1 MTHTVMGNRYLSE
14 FSEQYSLFNVS
25 YLFFICFFIGVIVIV
40 FIQYEVIAQY
50 VDRYDIV
57 KYVARLLFNMFP
69 GYCSICCQV
78 NVQYF
83 TR

>member
-25 YLFFICFFIGVIVIV
+25 YLFFICFYIGVMIIV

-50 VDRYDIV
+50 VARY
-57 KYVARLLFNMFP
+57 
-69 GYCSICCQV
+69 C
-78 NVQYF
+78 
-83 TR
+83 